1 MTSYNLKTLWGML
14 LTLISILVFQ
24 DGEDEVYKV
33 KYYKELKKECLEWL
47 SRRKP
52 ILNLLMPLLKY
63 SRSIVDCED
72 FPRKP
77 EFSKILK
84 TYNKHNQYQP
94 FSLCLFC

>member
-33 KYYKELKKECLEWL
+33 KYYKELKKECLGWL

-52 ILNLLMPLLKY
+52 ILNPLMPFFNTVDQLLTVKTP
-63 SRSIVDCED
+63 SKS
-72 FPRKP
+72 
-77 EFSKILK
+77 EFSKI
-84 TYNKHNQYQP
+84 
-94 FSLCLFC
+94 